1 MYPDGHFSLR
11 TAMFPP
17 LVPRMGLV
25 LQVRMHLG
33 PFACSYLL
41 RNQDPFPQVQVEE
54 IAYEGQAQGPWWVV
68 LWVLPFEEISKE
80 EKDKGPQ

>member
-17 LVPRMGLV
+17 SVPRMGLV

-41 RNQDPFPQVQVEE
+41 RNEDPFPQVQVEDV
-54 IAYEGQAQGPWWVV
+54 AYEGQAQGPWRVV